1 MKKLLSSLML
11 ITLVLTLL
19 FSCKED
25 DTVTPPKSA
34 ETSTYTSEVSLKWM
48 DMQLRLFRTNPTFIG
63 GFPPHRF
70 MGYTAIALYEAV
82 VPGMPTYQT
91 LSGQLG
97 NMPQMPQTSTTD
109 LYHWPTCGNAAM
121 AAMNRNFFPA
131 TTNANKASIDSLEN
145 ALNATYKTQ
154 INDTITFNR
163 SVAFGKAV
171 AQLIFDWSK
180 TDGAANAN
188 AAYTP
193 PVGLGLWVP
202 TPPALAAP
210 FGPYWGNNRLLF
222 VNSLSGSAP
231 QAPPTYSTDPA
242 SDYYKMMKEVYD
254 VSQTITPEQTAIAL
268 YYRDNPGFGGG
279 HYLSLIKQILSKENR
294 SLDFSA
300 YLYAKV
306 GIAVID
312 AAIGTFK
319 SKYQYNQERPITYI
333 RNIMSYPS
341 WNASFGTPNFPDFPS
356 AHSVI
361 SGAFATVLKKDL
373 GNSYQFT
380 NHTYDY
386 LGMAPRTYSS
396 LDAMAAEIGMS
407 RLYAGIHNRIAIERG
422 TTMGNVIGQN
432 INNGVKFLK

>member
-1 MKKLLSSLML
+1 ML

-48 DMQLRLFRTNPTFIG
+48 DMQLRLFRTNPAFIG

-188 AAYTP
+188 AAYTA

-306 GIAVID
+306 GIAIID

>member
-1 MKKLLSSLML
+1 ML

-70 MGYTAIALYEAV
+70 LGYTAIALYEAV

-131 TTNANKASIDSLEN
+131 TTNANKVSIDSLEN

>member
-48 DMQLRLFRTNPTFIG
+48 DMQLRLFRTNPAFIG

-70 MGYTAIALYEAV
+70 LGYTAIALYEAV

-131 TTNANKASIDSLEN
+131 TTNANKVSIDSLEN

>member
-1 MKKLLSSLML
+1 ML

-25 DTVTPPKSA
+25 TVTPQKSA

-48 DMQLRLFRTNPTFIG
+48 DMQLRLFRKNPAFIG

-70 MGYTAIALYEAV
+70 LGYTAIALYEAV

-97 NMPQMPQTSTTD
+97 NMPQMPQTSATD

-131 TTNANKASIDSLEN
+131 TTNANKVSIDSLEN

-163 SVAFGKAV
+163 SIAFGKTV

-193 PVGLGLWVP
+193 PVGPGLWVP
-202 TPPALAAP
+202 TAPAFAAP

-300 YLYAKV
+300 YLYAKA

-396 LDAMAAEIGMS
+396 LDVMAAEIGMS

-422 TTMGNVIGQN
+422 TTMGNAIGQN

>member
-1 MKKLLSSLML
+1 ML
-11 ITLVLTLL
+11 ITLVFTLL
-19 FSCKED
+19 FSCKGD
-25 DTVTPPKSA
+25 NTVTPPKSA

-121 AAMNRNFFPA
+121 AAMNRNFFPG
-131 TTNANKASIDSLEN
+131 TTNANKVSIDSLEN

-188 AAYTP
+188 AAYTA

-231 QAPPTYSTDPA
+231 QAPPTYSTEPA

-254 VSQTITPEQTAIAL
+254 VSQAITPEQTAIAL

-300 YLYAKV
+300 YLYAKA

-341 WNASFGTPNFPDFPS
+341 WNSSFGTPNFPDFPS

>member
-1 MKKLLSSLML
+1 MKRILPLLML
-11 ITLVLTLL
+11 VALAFTLL
-19 FSCKED
+19 FSCKKH
-25 DTVTPPKSA
+25 DTVTPEKSA
-34 ETSTYTSEVSLKWM
+34 ETSTYTSEVALKWM

-70 MGYTAIALYEAV
+70 MGYTAVALYESV

-91 LSGQLG
+91 LAGQLIS
-97 NMPQMPQTSTTD
+97 MPQMPQTLATD
-109 LYHWPTCGNAAM
+109 LYHWPACANAAM
-121 AAMNRNFFPA
+121 ASINRSFFS
-131 TTNANKASIDSLEN
+131 TTTDANKVSIDSLEN
-145 ALNATYKTQ
+145 ALNTAYKTQ
-154 INDTITFNR
+154 LNDTTIFNR
-163 SVAFGKAV
+163 SAVFGKAV

-180 TDGAANAN
+180 TDGSANAN

-193 PVGLGLWVP
+193 PVGPGLWIP
-202 TPPALAAP
+202 TPPAFAAP

-222 VNSLSGSAP
+222 LNSLTGSAP
-231 QAPPTYSTDPA
+231 HAPQAYSTDPA

-254 VSQTITPEQTAIAL
+254 VSQKITPEQTAIGL

-279 HYLSLIKQILSKENR
+279 HYLSLIMQILSKENR

-300 YLYAKV
+300 YLYAKA
-306 GIAVID
+306 GIAVVD

-333 RNIMSYPS
+333 RNIMGYPS
-341 WNASFGTPNFPDFPS
+341 WNALFGTPNFPDFPS

-373 GNSYQFT
+373 GNAYQFT
-380 NHTYDY
+380 NHCYDY
-386 LGMAPRTYSS
+386 LGMPARTYGS
-396 LDAMAAEIGMS
+396 LDAMAAEIGLS
-407 RLYAGIHNRIAIERG
+407 RLYAGIHNRIAIDSG
-422 TTMGNVIGQN
+422 NTMGNIIGQN